1 MASRGKRKLKFD
13 RSATGNNSSMNAIN
27 SPDSV
32 TSTNVNTEVLVQSN
46 ELSNKFHDFE
56 FGLHK
61 ILTTIGK
68 INAEDIKAFFEKL
81 MKKQPGEI
89 EKILPKKSKLVVF
102 CGYHGIKEKEDFSKM
117 GKYFE
122 GFFNDV
128 KSSLIDLEEDEKL
141 GLKERLEIEELSG
154 DIRQISLL
162 PGRNFIQSVK
172 SATNTAFKNLQYG
185 NEPTVIFL
193 LSCFSEFSDLKEFLQ
208 ESGVCAVAA
217 LKNDLGII
225 TNGKCFELD
234 DNQGRILKEFKDD
247 HQNAKKIGDLKTRN
261 LYISGPFGCGKTVI
275 IVEVC
280 WMRICFCLRM
290 IREQGLDAWHWQ
302 IKNKKLINKG
312 TGREYLFDPLKK
324 GYDLGNDMIIEET
337 YIENCLKTAQ
347 DKWELCQ
354 EDDETFKI
362 KCKTSGSFLKANY
375 NYDADCTISATL
387 NDCTFT
393 QTGKNYH
400 VDDYFQCLTCDMTN
414 SWDGIQG
421 GGHSIC
427 TTCIKI
433 CHAKHDF
440 KKVRKGRH
448 FCDCGEKGE
457 KSCKALTSK

>member
-1 MASRGKRKLKFD
+1 MGLKFN
-13 RSATGNNSSMNAIN
+13 RGATGMNSNQ
-27 SPDSV
+27 SPGRKPSISSETVVQPNVNPTKTTKDSV
-32 TSTNVNTEVLVQSN
+32 DM
-46 ELSNKFHDFE
+46 FHDFE

-247 HQNAKKIGDLKTRN
+247 HQNAKKIGDLKIRN
-261 LYISGPFGCGKTVI
+261 LYVSGPYGCGKTVI

-290 IREQGLDAWHWQ
+290 IREQGELD
-302 IKNKKLINKG
+302 
-312 TGREYLFDPLKK
+312 F
-324 GYDLGNDMIIEET
+324 
-337 YIENCLKTAQ
+337 
-347 DKWELCQ
+347 
-354 EDDETFKI
+354 
-362 KCKTSGSFLKANY
+362 
-375 NYDADCTISATL
+375 
-387 NDCTFT
+387 
-393 QTGKNYH
+393 
-400 VDDYFQCLTCDMTN
+400 
-414 SWDGIQG
+414 
-421 GGHSIC
+421 
-427 TTCIKI
+427 
-433 CHAKHDF
+433 
-440 KKVRKGRH
+440 
-448 FCDCGEKGE
+448 
-457 KSCKALTSK
+457 

>member
-27 SPDSV
+27 SIDPV
-32 TSTNVNTEVLVQSN
+32 TSKNVNTEVLVQSN

-247 HQNAKKIGDLKTRN
+247 HQNAKKIGDLKIQN
-261 LYISGPFGCGKTVI
+261 LYVSGPFGCGKTI
-275 IVEVC
+275 ILVEVC
-280 WMRICFCLRM
+280 WMRIYFCLRM
-290 IREQGLDAWHWQ
+290 IQEQG
-302 IKNKKLINKG
+302 
-312 TGREYLFDPLKK
+312 
-324 GYDLGNDMIIEET
+324 
-337 YIENCLKTAQ
+337 
-347 DKWELCQ
+347 EL
-354 EDDETFKI
+354 
-362 KCKTSGSFLKANY
+362 
-375 NYDADCTISATL
+375 
-387 NDCTFT
+387 
-393 QTGKNYH
+393 
-400 VDDYFQCLTCDMTN
+400 
-414 SWDGIQG
+414 
-421 GGHSIC
+421 
-427 TTCIKI
+427 
-433 CHAKHDF
+433 
-440 KKVRKGRH
+440 
-448 FCDCGEKGE
+448 
-457 KSCKALTSK
+457 